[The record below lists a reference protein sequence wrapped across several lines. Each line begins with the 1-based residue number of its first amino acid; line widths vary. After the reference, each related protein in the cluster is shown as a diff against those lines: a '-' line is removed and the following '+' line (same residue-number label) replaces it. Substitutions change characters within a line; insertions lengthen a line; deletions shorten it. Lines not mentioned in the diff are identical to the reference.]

1 MRRIKGGQETAA
13 FSFRQMWV
21 TNREGILDRVLRNA
35 DHLNIQPRNY
45 ASLKRMPLF
54 NFPRLW
60 NLEGNEKHNPLYHRY
75 LKFVKNNCLMNLT

>member
-1 MRRIKGGQETAA
+1 MHSFAHNMLP

-21 TNREGILDRVLRNA
+21 TNIDRNPDLVLRNA
-35 DHLNIQPRNY
+35 DHLYIQPHNF

-60 NLEGNEKHNPLYHRY
+60 NLEGNEKHNPVQHRF
-75 LKFVKNNCLMNLT
+75 LKFVKNNCLVNLT